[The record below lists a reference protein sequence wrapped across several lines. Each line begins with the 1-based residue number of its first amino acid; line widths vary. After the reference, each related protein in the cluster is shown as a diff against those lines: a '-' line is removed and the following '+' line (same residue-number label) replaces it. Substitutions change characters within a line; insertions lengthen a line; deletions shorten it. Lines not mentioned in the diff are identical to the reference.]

1 MDYWIPI
8 LAAVPA
14 LIAALIG
21 YLNAKKIS
29 EVHVLV
35 NSKMSEALATIASL
49 RSDAAASAV
58 TAAVANAALE
68 TERAG
73 KPPPGSPA
81 GSCGSA
87 G

>member
-1 MDYWIPI
+1 MNYWIPI

-14 LIAALIG
+14 LIAAIIG
-21 YLNAKKIS
+21 YLNSRKIGGNTRQIS

-58 TAAVANAALE
+58 TAVTTNAALE
-68 TERAG
+68 AERA
-73 KPPPGSPA
+73 KNEPSP
-81 GSCGSA
+81 
-87 G
+87 